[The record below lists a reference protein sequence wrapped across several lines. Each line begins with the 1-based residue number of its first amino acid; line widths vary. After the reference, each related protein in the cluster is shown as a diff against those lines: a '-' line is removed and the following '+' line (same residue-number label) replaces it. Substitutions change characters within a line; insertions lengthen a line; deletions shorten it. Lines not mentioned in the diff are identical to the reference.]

1 MRPMALNKNQTIKTK
16 FQIYF
21 IFRSIMCPTTLNENQ
36 AIKTKFQICCFW
48 KYHVP
53 HETKRKS
60 LRVSKGL
67 PLT

>member
-36 AIKTKFQICCFW
+36 TIKCFW